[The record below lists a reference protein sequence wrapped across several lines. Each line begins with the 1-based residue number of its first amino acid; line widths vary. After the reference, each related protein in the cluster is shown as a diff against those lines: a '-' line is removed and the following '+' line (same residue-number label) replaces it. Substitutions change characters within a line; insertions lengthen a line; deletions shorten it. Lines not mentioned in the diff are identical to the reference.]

1 MYINH
6 SIVSLSTSTAI
17 VLLVAQ
23 NFTATVL
30 PTSYELTAEVI
41 IFKCIQQN
49 HPLQG
54 SFKERGQLLSATD
67 HHL

>member
-1 MYINH
+1 M
-6 SIVSLSTSTAI
+6 VSSSTTTI
-17 VLLVAQ
+17 LLLVVQ
-23 NFTATVL
+23 NFTAT
-30 PTSYELTAEVI
+30 YELTAEVI

-54 SFKERGQLLSATD
+54 SFKECRQLSSATD